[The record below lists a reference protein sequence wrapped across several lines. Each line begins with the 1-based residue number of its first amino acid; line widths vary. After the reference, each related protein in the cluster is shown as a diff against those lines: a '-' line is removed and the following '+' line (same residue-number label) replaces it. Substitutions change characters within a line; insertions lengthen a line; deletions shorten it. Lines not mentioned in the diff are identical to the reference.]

1 MHFSSLY
8 RRDISLSLT
17 PRSLPV
23 FLVIQPLTFKLP
35 LSISRILRKLFIAL
49 RIQDNPN
56 ASPTH
61 GPSVADEKDHSK
73 LDSVHPSSKLDKR
86 LQIKLDLVWAPLLG
100 VLLLL
105 ITTTIGS
112 HEIVLGIAG
121 SEGVKPYDVLIL
133 FMCVSPVLITKH
145 NFTHLT
151 CPSQVPR
158 IHRNSP
164 RRNRRTPLPCIS
176 RSITRK
182 KRNSIIL
189 LPLHLF
195 FRSRCNHRK

>member
-49 RIQDNPN
+49 RIQDKPN
-56 ASPTH
+56 ASPPH
-61 GPSVADEKDHSK
+61 SGSVPDEKDHSK
-73 LDSVHPSSKLDKR
+73 IDSVHPTSKLDKR

-133 FMCVSPVLITKH
+133 FMCVRPLSPTAPLLTALPTGPSHTSQQHSTRLADFAISH
-145 NFTHLT
+145 FT
-151 CPSQVPR
+151 
-158 IHRNSP
+158 
-164 RRNRRTPLPCIS
+164 
-176 RSITRK
+176 
-182 KRNSIIL
+182 
-189 LPLHLF
+189 
-195 FRSRCNHRK
+195 